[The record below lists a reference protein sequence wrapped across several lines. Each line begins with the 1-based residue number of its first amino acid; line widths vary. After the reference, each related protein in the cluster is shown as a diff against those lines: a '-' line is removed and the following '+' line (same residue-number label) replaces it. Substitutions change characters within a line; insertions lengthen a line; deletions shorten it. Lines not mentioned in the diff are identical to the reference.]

1 MAESRMSSSI
11 DENWSGLVRV
21 GGFAC
26 VAMLVFTFIQF
37 IVFIIWP
44 PPDSVPGFFNL
55 FQKNALLGLLS
66 MDLIYIA
73 NNTVLILIYLA
84 LYTALK
90 PVHASAALIA
100 LVLGLVGIAAYFSS
114 NTAFEMLSL
123 SRQYAAAVS
132 EAQRTALLGAGH
144 SMLSIYGGTAFDV
157 YYVFNAATL
166 LIFSVLIQRSP
177 LFTKTIAA
185 LGLASGILMI
195 IPSTAGTIGLFLSL
209 ASLLPWIIFLI
220 LIAPRLFRLS
230 RKASLREV

>member
-1 MAESRMSSSI
+1 MAENRKSSSI
-11 DENWSGLVRV
+11 DEKWSGLVRV

-26 VAMLVFTFIQF
+26 IAMLVFTFVQI

-90 PVHASAALIA
+90 PVHASASLIA
-100 LVLGLVGIAAYFSS
+100 LVLGLVGIAAYYSS

-132 EAQRTALLGAGH
+132 EAQRTALLGAGAIH
-144 SMLSIYGGTAFDV
+144 AGNIRRYGF
-157 YYVFNAATL
+157 
-166 LIFSVLIQRSP
+166 
-177 LFTKTIAA
+177 
-185 LGLASGILMI
+185 
-195 IPSTAGTIGLFLSL
+195 
-209 ASLLPWIIFLI
+209 
-220 LIAPRLFRLS
+220 
-230 RKASLREV
+230 

>member
-1 MAESRMSSSI
+1 MAENQKSSSI
-11 DENWSGLVRV
+11 DEKWSGLVRM

-37 IVFIIWP
+37 VVFILWP
-44 PPDSVPGFFNL
+44 PPDSVLDFFNL

-84 LYTALK
+84 LYAALK

-100 LVLGLVGIAAYFSS
+100 LVLGLVGIAAYYSS

-132 EAQRTALLGAGH
+132 EAQRTALLGAGQ
-144 SMLSIYGGTAFDV
+144 SMLAIYGGTAFDV

-166 LIFSVLIQRSP
+166 LIFSVLILRSP
-177 LFTKTIAA
+177 WFTRTIAGM
-185 LGLASGILMI
+185 GLASGVLMI
-195 IPSTAGTIGLFLSL
+195 IPSTAGTIGLTLSL
-209 ASLLPWIIFLI
+209 ASLLPWIVFLI
-220 LIAPRLFRLS
+220 LITPRLFRLS
-230 RKASLREV
+230 KKASLRET